1 MAPETHFP
9 LSTPFKPAPALVTWF
24 IIDFALF
31 GVFILACTVF
41 PILLAS
47 PDALLAVFLVI
58 CIIVVFGLFAYWV
71 KLYYESMWYELHD
84 DEMRWKRG
92 VWFRTTGIVPYNR
105 ITNLDLKQGPVMR
118 WLNISTLSI
127 QTAGYSGQAV
137 PEIRIE
143 AIEHAEELRE
153 LVRSLVRQ
161 SGSGVQTDGTGTN
174 APVPLP
180 AGVQSAPGSM
190 STNLLMLDELKKIRF
205 LLEQQNK

>member
-1 MAPETHFP
+1 MVPETHFP
-9 LSTPFKPAPALVTWF
+9 LSTPFKPAPALVNWF
-24 IIDFALF
+24 IVDFTLI
-31 GVFILACTVF
+31 VIFILACTAF
-41 PILLAS
+41 PVLLS
-47 PDALLAVFLVI
+47 MPDALFTVFFLCCLV
-58 CIIVVFGLFAYWV
+58 VVFGFFVYWV
-71 KLYYESMWYELHD
+71 KLYYQSMWYELHD

-118 WLNISTLSI
+118 WLKISTLSI

-161 SGSGVQTDGTGTN
+161 SSSGISNDGTGTT
-174 APVPLP
+174 APV
-180 AGVQSAPGSM
+180 QSSTGSM
-190 STNLLMLDELKKIRF
+190 STNLLMLDELKKIRS
-205 LLEQQNK
+205 LLEQKSK

>member
-1 MAPETHFP
+1 MVPETHFP
-9 LSTPFKPAPALVTWF
+9 LSTPFKPAPALVNWF
-24 IIDFALF
+24 IVDFALI
-31 GVFILACTVF
+31 VIFILACTVF
-41 PILLAS
+41 PVLLS
-47 PDALLAVFLVI
+47 MPDALIATVLLF
-58 CIIVVFGLFAYWV
+58 CIVVVFVLFAYWV
-71 KLYYESMWYELHD
+71 KLYYQSMWYELHE

-153 LVRSLVRQ
+153 LVRTLVRQ
-161 SGSGVQTDGTGTN
+161 SGSGVHNDGTGTS
-174 APVPLP
+174 PP
-180 AGVQSAPGSM
+180 VQSATGSM

-205 LLEQQNK
+205 LLEQKNK

>member
-1 MAPETHFP
+1 MVPETHFP
-9 LSTPFKPAPALVTWF
+9 LSTPFKPAPALVNWF
-24 IIDFALF
+24 IIDFTF
-31 GVFILACTVF
+31 IVIFILACTAF
-41 PILLAS
+41 PVLLS
-47 PDALLAVFLVI
+47 MPDALVSVFFLCCLV
-58 CIIVVFGLFAYWV
+58 VVYGFFVYWV

-118 WLNISTLSI
+118 WLRISTLSI

-161 SGSGVQTDGTGTN
+161 AGSGSQNDGTGTS
-174 APVPLP
+174 APV
-180 AGVQSAPGSM
+180 QSSTGSM
-190 STNLLMLDELKKIRF
+190 STNLLMLDELKKIRS
-205 LLEQQNK
+205 LLEQKNK

>member
-24 IIDFALF
+24 IIDFAF
-31 GVFILACTVF
+31 FMVFILACTVF
-41 PILLAS
+41 PVIISS
-47 PDALLAVFLVI
+47 PDALTTALLLF

-71 KLYYESMWYELHD
+71 KLYYQSMSYELHE

-118 WLNISTLSI
+118 WLNISSLSI
-127 QTAGYSGQAV
+127 QTAGYSGQSV

-153 LVRSLVRQ
+153 LIRTLVRQ
-161 SGSGVQTDGTGTN
+161 SCSSVHNDGTGTS
-174 APVPLP
+174 APVP
-180 AGVQSAPGSM
+180 SATGSTGSM
-190 STNLLMLDELKKIRF
+190 STNLLMLDELKKIRS
-205 LLEQQNK
+205 LLEQKNK

>member
-1 MAPETHFP
+1 MVPEIHFP
-9 LSTPFKPAPALVTWF
+9 LSTPFKPAPTLVNWF
-24 IIDFALF
+24 IVDFALI
-31 GVFILACTVF
+31 VIFILACTVF
-41 PILLAS
+41 PVLLS
-47 PDALLAVFLVI
+47 MPDALFFAVLLCSLV
-58 CIIVVFGLFAYWV
+58 VVFGFFVYWV
-71 KLYYESMWYELHD
+71 KLYYQSMWYELHE

-118 WLNISTLSI
+118 WFRISTLSI

-153 LVRSLVRQ
+153 LVRTLVRQ
-161 SGSGVQTDGTGTN
+161 SGSGIHNDGTGTS
-174 APVPLP
+174 APV
-180 AGVQSAPGSM
+180 QSSTGSM

-205 LLEQQNK
+205 LLEQKNK